1 MFFAWIEVSQ
11 FEWRYGPEVV
21 NNPKSEVTKIFQNVV
36 EDGEPQPWGP
46 RLGLKVRKF
55 FHFMGAFRSFVSR
68 TEP

>member
-36 EDGEPQPWGP
+36 EDGETPT
-46 RLGLKVRKF
+46 LGSKV
-55 FHFMGAFRSFVSR
+55 GAQG
-68 TEP
+68 